1 MNYYTEKLE
10 DFGYREQDMAKDL
23 FEAWKLSGLPSDFN
37 NDGVK
42 VAMNMSSG
50 YVFLTNS
57 DYQVA
62 MCDDDQIN

>member
-23 FEAWKLSGLPSDFN
+23 FEAWKLNGLPSDFN

-42 VAMNMSSG
+42 VAMNMM
-50 YVFLTNS
+50 LLK
-57 DYQVA
+57 QVCLA
-62 MCDDDQIN
+62 RL